1 MLALKAAF
9 TSVTWPEDFLLFSSS
24 SYQNGEVRY
33 REEDGWRK
41 LGYEGIVHDSAADMT
56 LPRDPATRNV
66 LIAVRE
72 SNPGCRLQIVSS
84 R

>member
-1 MLALKAAF
+1 MERSG
-9 TSVTWPEDFLLFSSS
+9 TETWKMV
-24 SYQNGEVRY
+24 G
-33 REEDGWRK
+33 GK

-56 LPRDPATRNV
+56 LPQDPATRNV

-72 SNPGCRLQIVSS
+72 SNPGCRLQIVLS